1 VWENV
6 RDELQDASNELLED
20 EANGMPLD
28 VEVEFMGLR
37 LEYRSVYVL
46 QVLCNGQYTAFVQ
59 QFTVEQP
66 RYHDRPSDA
75 DDALRRDDDF
85 PAPTD
90 ILLLPL
96 RHGDEKTIEMV
107 VALTLHHIA
116 YACNLFAKTE
126 YAPTDEAV
134 EALMEW
140 GVYQISSMLSE
151 PMGRMPLRAR
161 KHCAGMNIRGVQE
174 SVVSKGRQVLRGCPD
189 KYPHWE
195 MYTWYAGCLQREL
208 KEKLAL
214 LSQTLISLGPS
225 DVAEPDATPVAHF
238 TPGSSDRLRIPDELV
253 DRWQSYNTNVLEDV
267 RFEAIGPTIDVRE
280 IAEIT
285 VSPDPETCA
294 LCWEDF
300 AEGGT
305 FPDAFEASC
314 GHSFH
319 GTCLSTMVNGIEPS
333 SNRCPLCRK
342 TICVARERTRINS
355 STEAD
360 PFTSQTEAKESTS
373 EFD

>member
-59 QFTVEQP
+59 QFTDEQP

-189 KYPHWE
+189 VYVIRWVSA
-195 MYTWYAGCLQREL
+195 AGAQGEAC
-208 KEKLAL
+208 AA
-214 LSQTLISLGPS
+214 
-225 DVAEPDATPVAHF
+225 VADAHKSWSV
-238 TPGSSDRLRIPDELV
+238 G
-253 DRWQSYNTNVLEDV
+253 
-267 RFEAIGPTIDVRE
+267 
-280 IAEIT
+280 
-285 VSPDPETCA
+285 C
-294 LCWEDF
+294 
-300 AEGGT
+300 GGT
-305 FPDAFEASC
+305 GCYASRSLHT
-314 GHSFH
+314 GLV
-319 GTCLSTMVNGIEPS
+319 GSTAHP
-333 SNRCPLCRK
+333 RR
-342 TICVARERTRINS
+342 ARR
-355 STEAD
+355 
-360 PFTSQTEAKESTS
+360 
-373 EFD
+373 